1 MPTRTSF
8 SLSIATFAILIFTL
22 FALSARVAAQDGE
35 NIYYE
40 FSTTGEI
47 GYAPIAG
54 ITFDGSGEVW
64 GATTLGGFNNVG
76 TIFKINNAHGGRW
89 SDAVPVHSF
98 AGGPKDGADPWGG
111 VSLTRTDPFSGP
123 YYAWGTTYAGGAHG
137 AGIVYELIPPAS
149 GSGYTEKV
157 LHSFNPGTGD
167 GGTPANSVVLDASG
181 NVYGTAVTGGS
192 HDGGIVFELSPS
204 SGGTWTET
212 ILHSFDN
219 NGTDGANPYSAL
231 TFDGAGNLYGTTAN
245 GGSSG
250 CGIVFELTPGSSGA
264 PWTETIL
271 HSFSNSTSDGCTP
284 YAGIAVDGFATY
296 YGTTNRGGAYGYGTI
311 YSLSQSG
318 GVWTESVLHSFSGVD
333 DGAYP
338 GYGTPTVSYFGYP
351 RGTTIGGGSSLGTIY
366 YTGEGV
372 GGAFTEYD
380 WHSFEN
386 NGSDG
391 YTPYGALATDVFGN
405 PYGTTSAGGAGG
417 GGIIYGMT
425 KF

>member
-1 MPTRTSF
+1 MPTRKS
-8 SLSIATFAILIFTL
+8 SCLPVATLAILTFTL
-22 FALSARVAAQDGE
+22 IAFSTSMAAQDGE
-35 NIYYE
+35 NIYFE

-54 ITFDGSGEVW
+54 LTFDAGGEAW

-89 SDAVPVHSF
+89 SDAIPVHSF
-98 AGGPKDGADPWGG
+98 AGGAKDGAVPWGG
-111 VSLTRTDPFSGP
+111 VTLTSADPYTGP
-123 YYAWGTTYAGGAHG
+123 YYAWGTTFEGGDHG

-157 LHSFNPGTGD
+157 LHSFNRSTLD
-167 GGTPANSVVLDASG
+167 GGNPTNSVSIDASG
-181 NVYGTAVTGGS
+181 NVYGTATTGGS

-204 SGGTWTET
+204 TDGAWIET
-212 ILHSFDN
+212 ILHNFDN

-231 TFDGAGNLYGTTAN
+231 TFDAAGNLYGTTSN

-250 CGIVFELTPGSSGA
+250 CGIVFELTPASGGA
-264 PWTETIL
+264 WTETIL
-271 HSFSNSTSDGCTP
+271 HSFSNTTSDGCSP
-284 YAGIAVDGFATY
+284 LAGIAVDNFGTY
-296 YGTTNRGGAYGYGTI
+296 YGTTNRGGTYGYGTI
-311 YSLSQSG
+311 YNLSQSG

-338 GYGTPTVSYFGYP
+338 GYGTVTVGYFGYP
-351 RGTTIGGGSSLGTIY
+351 KGTTIGGGAGLGTIY

-372 GGAFTEYD
+372 GGVFTNFD
-380 WHSFEN
+380 WHSFEHD
-386 NGSDG
+386 GVDG
-391 YTPYGALATDVFGN
+391 YTPYGALATDWNGTPF
-405 PYGTTSAGGAGG
+405 GTTSAGGATG

-425 KF
+425 RF